1 MLVLKKAF
9 RSEFKKPIG
18 TLYPSLDDA
27 QDFLASQKP
36 DTLLV
41 SVGDVTTRNLQERGL
56 VPHLGIID
64 NQVERKPAQHDIVY
78 DNVTLKTDNP
88 AGSVTRELWN
98 TVKQGFQLIKA
109 GYRVLILVTG
119 EEDLAVIPGVILA
132 PPGSLV
138 FYGQPGEGVVICEVD
153 RVRDKVIKMKEML
166 EEE

>member
-1 MLVLKKAF
+1 VLVLKKNL
-9 RSEFKKPIG
+9 RPEFKKPIG

-27 QDFLASQKP
+27 EDFLASRKP

-41 SVGDVTTRNLQERGL
+41 SVGDVTTRNLQEQGL

-78 DNVTLKTDNP
+78 DNVTLKADNP
-88 AGSVTRELWN
+88 AGTVTRELWD

-109 GYRVLILVTG
+109 GYRVLILVKG

-153 RVRDKVIKMKEML
+153 HVRDKVIKMKEML
-166 EEE
+166 MEE

>member
-1 MLVLKKAF
+1 MLFLKKSL
-9 RSEFKKPIG
+9 RPEFKKPLG

-27 QDFLASQKP
+27 EDFLASQKP

-56 VPHLGIID
+56 IPQLGIID
-64 NQVERKPAQHDIVY
+64 NQVERKPAQHDVVY
-78 DNVTLKTDNP
+78 DNVTLKADNP
-88 AGSVTRELWN
+88 AGYVTRELWD

-109 GYRVLILVTG
+109 GYRVLILVNG

-153 RVRDKVIKMKEML
+153 HIRDRVIKMKEML

>member
-1 MLVLKKAF
+1 MLVLKKSL

-27 QDFLASQKP
+27 EDFLASQKP

-56 VPHLGIID
+56 IPQLGIID

-78 DNVTLKTDNP
+78 DNVTLKADNP
-88 AGSVTRELWN
+88 AGHITRELWD

-109 GYRVLILVTG
+109 GYRVLILVNG
-119 EEDLAVIPGVILA
+119 EEDLAVIPAIILA
-132 PPGSLV
+132 PSGALV
-138 FYGQPGEGVVICEVD
+138 LYGQPGEGMVICEVD
-153 RVRDKVIKMKEML
+153 QIRDKVIKMKEML